1 MKFSQE
7 IYTRQT
13 SWLRGLLLETKQRL
27 SSTLFYT
34 AQEMQRSEVSSEE
47 LLKMVS
53 DLRKSSSAIRLL
65 LEGYENELG
74 WLQEEVMF
82 LDWIGEGS
90 MYGQNTRH

>member
-13 SWLRGLLLETKQRL
+13 SWLRGLLLETKRRL
-27 SSTLFYT
+27 SSTLFFT

-90 MYGQNTRH
+90 QYDQSTRH

>member
-13 SWLRGLLLETKQRL
+13 SWLRGLLLETKRRL
-27 SSTLFYT
+27 SSTLFFT

-47 LLKMVS
+47 LLKMVR
-53 DLRKSSSAIRLL
+53 DLKRSSSAIRLL

-90 MYGQNTRH
+90 QYDQSTRH

>member
-1 MKFSQE
+1 MKFSRE

-90 MYGQNTRH
+90 MYDQNTRH